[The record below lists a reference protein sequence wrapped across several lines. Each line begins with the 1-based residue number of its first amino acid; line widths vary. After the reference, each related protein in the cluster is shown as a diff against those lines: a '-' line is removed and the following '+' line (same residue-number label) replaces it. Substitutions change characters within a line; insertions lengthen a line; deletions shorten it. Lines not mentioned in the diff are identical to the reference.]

1 MDRDGGDGE
10 VDGEGDGGGE
20 DGEEDR
26 EPSVGR
32 ACCVTDV

>member
-26 EPSVGR
+26 ESLQLVVHV
-32 ACCVTDV
+32 A